1 MRIRHSA
8 IAIVVA
14 FTILPAA
21 NAHEFWLE
29 ASDYAPPPDEDIGLQ
44 ILIGQ
49 RFSGSPFPYL
59 EDRFFKFESR
69 QSESINGVDGLDGD
83 DNPTTK
89 VSFHN
94 PGLAV
99 IAYHAKDNEMTHD
112 TMEKFEDFL
121 AKEGLERFLPEH
133 RAANKP
139 TKEIEERYYRTAK
152 VLIDI
157 GGTGQGEDSFTGMP
171 LELVAE
177 RNPYSLG
184 PGEAFPVRLLQGGAP
199 VAGVLVKAF
208 PKSDPKSVQRLWT
221 DETGRVFIILPVS
234 GPWLLSAVQFFPPEP
249 DDWVD
254 WVSIWASMTF
264 ERR

>member
-1 MRIRHSA
+1 MRIGHSV

-14 FTILPAA
+14 FTIISAA

-29 ASDYAPPPDEDIGLQ
+29 VSDYAPPPDEDIGLQ

-49 RFSGSPFPYL
+49 RFRGLPYPYL
-59 EDRFFKFESR
+59 ENSFFKFESH
-69 QSESINGVDGLDGD
+69 QSGSVNRVDGLDGD

-89 VSFHN
+89 VSFYN

-99 IAYHAKDNEMTHD
+99 IAYHAKDSDLTYD
-112 TMEKFEDFL
+112 TMDKFEDFL
-121 AKEGLERFLPEH
+121 AKEGLERFLTEH

-152 VLIDI
+152 VLLDI
-157 GGTGQGEDSFTGMP
+157 GGTGKGEDSFTGMP

-177 RNPYSLG
+177 RNPYSLD

-208 PKSDPKSVQRLWT
+208 PKSDPKSVQRLWN
-221 DETGRVFIILPVS
+221 DEAVQDFYRPARIGPVVVKRGS
-234 GPWLLSAVQFFPPEP
+234 VLSAE
-249 DDWVD
+249 
-254 WVSIWASMTF
+254 T
-264 ERR
+264 R

>member
-1 MRIRHSA
+1 MRIWLSA

-14 FTILPAA
+14 FSILPAA

-49 RFSGSPFPYL
+49 SFSGLPYPYL
-59 EDRFFKFESR
+59 ENRFFKFESR
-69 QSESINGVDGLDGD
+69 QSGSVNGIDGLDGD
-83 DNPTTK
+83 DDPATI
-89 VSFHN
+89 VSFDN
-94 PGLAV
+94 PGFAV
-99 IAYHAKDNEMTHD
+99 IAYHAKDIDLTYD
-112 TMEKFEDFL
+112 TMEKFEEFL

-133 RAANKP
+133 HAANKP
-139 TKEIEERYYRTAK
+139 TKEIEERYYRAAK
-152 VLIDI
+152 LLLDI

-184 PGEAFPVRLLQGGAP
+184 PGEALPVRLLQDGAP

-208 PKSDPKSVQRLWT
+208 PKSDPKNVQRLRT
-221 DETGRVFIILPVS
+221 DEAGRVLIDLPVS
-234 GPWLLSAVQFFPPEP
+234 GPWLLNAVQFFPPKP